1 MQRKKKL
8 KGFVWNFKGAG
19 ARFKEEEE
27 KKKKGR
33 RRRRKRKEMA
43 LDAKLEVCLAHT
55 LYPIVQG
62 ALRPSKC
69 CLYKVMFDDRTAP
82 LAPPKG
88 HGAIQDACAT
98 MFFKIIFN
106 I

>member
-1 MQRKKKL
+1 LFEILKALVQDLKRRRRRRRK
-8 KGFVWNFKGAG
+8 
-19 ARFKEEEE
+19 R
-27 KKKKGR
+27 R

-69 CLYKVMFDDRTAP
+69 CLYKVMFDDRTARSRH
-82 LAPPKG
+82 PKG
-88 HGAIQDACAT
+88 VGLSKTRAPQC
-98 MFFKIIFN
+98 FLK
-106 I
+106 

>member
-1 MQRKKKL
+1 LFEILKALVQDLKRRRRRRRK
-8 KGFVWNFKGAG
+8 
-19 ARFKEEEE
+19 R
-27 KKKKGR
+27 R

-62 ALRPSKC
+62 ALKPSKC

-88 HGAIQDACAT
+88 RGAIQDACAT